1 MHPHDFCLRKRS
13 SLLAK
18 DIINKPKNWDLPKLS
33 PLNQI
38 IIVNRVSVNGK
49 VCNNIF
55 VNMGRGRW
63 EVPFQGTETVI
74 VSDCLDKLS
83 QWQKTSVNAS
93 KYDPSPTPSMQN
105 TGKLLAICLVFVFTC
120 YHGLYLARNG
130 VTPCKGLFKH
140 GMVKGDG
147 ETWQPWGCMMHT
159 YTKTWVSTQKVT
171 KKWAPLILKIISCIQ
186 VRVLKG
192 IVDLRICSVA
202 NASISIAANA
212 RKVACTRCVNV
223 KCSHSHRAYSLV

>member
-83 QWQKTSVNAS
+83 Q
-93 KYDPSPTPSMQN
+93 
-105 TGKLLAICLVFVFTC
+105 
-120 YHGLYLARNG
+120 
-130 VTPCKGLFKH
+130 
-140 GMVKGDG
+140 
-147 ETWQPWGCMMHT
+147 
-159 YTKTWVSTQKVT
+159 
-171 KKWAPLILKIISCIQ
+171 
-186 VRVLKG
+186 
-192 IVDLRICSVA
+192 
-202 NASISIAANA
+202 
-212 RKVACTRCVNV
+212 
-223 KCSHSHRAYSLV
+223 